1 MNNFIML
8 TDIFNNPIVVKLDE
22 LVSVRKEM
30 SETVL
35 ILKTEDDI
43 VVKETVEEVWQ
54 IINLRR

>member
-1 MNNFIML
+1 ML